1 MVVFERTMIT
11 INVKLIFINNRY
23 DPDPDLMSGLL
34 FYYSNIL
41 SVEQYINNISPFQ
54 KRQIKLFIFLI
65 WEELE

>member
-1 MVVFERTMIT
+1 MLVFEKIIR

-23 DPDPDLMSGLL
+23 NPDPDLMSGLL
-34 FYYSNIL
+34 SYYSNL
-41 SVEQYINNISPFQ
+41 LLLEGYINNISSFQ